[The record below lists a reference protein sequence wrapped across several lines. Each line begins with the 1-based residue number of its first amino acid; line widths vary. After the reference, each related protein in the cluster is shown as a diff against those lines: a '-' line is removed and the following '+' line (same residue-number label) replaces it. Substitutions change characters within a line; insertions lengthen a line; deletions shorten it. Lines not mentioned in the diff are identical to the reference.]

1 MSKQQG
7 AGMHRN
13 RVKNVEIKIGIA
25 GICLLFLFATQA
37 SSNTQD
43 WLQNLGRHQNFA
55 SKRISSFDRTGGN
68 NDRLS
73 IPPGETVTL
82 AEIDGPGA
90 IHHIWV
96 TISAEPFYGR
106 KIILRMYW
114 DDEKSP
120 SVESP
125 IGDFFG
131 VGHGLDRNFSSLP
144 ISCSSEGRARNC
156 YWYMPFHRSAR
167 ITATNEGTQP
177 VGAFYY
183 YIDYRV
189 LPELSKDTPT
199 FHAQYRQEMPC
210 QPGKNY
216 LICQATGSGHYV
228 GCNLSILQT
237 AMGWWGEGDDMIYVD
252 GEEFPSLY
260 GTGSEDYFSD
270 AWGMREAENLFYG
283 CPLQEPDFLVG
294 SKATVYRFHIPD
306 PIPFNKSI
314 RVTIEHGHTN
324 DRSDLYSSVA
334 YWYQVEPHKPYARLP
349 GVAKR
354 LPFALPSS
362 GDLIFPQWE
371 ELEEKTHPI
380 YEDKSSGMTVEAQSL
395 SPSLSS
401 YYDQTGARYPV
412 LSTEN
417 TVPGA
422 IITIS
427 FPGDIE
433 ERHNLDLFF
442 FRGPGM
448 GNISVKEI
456 RSGSQVTLL
465 ETNVFEGYSPSKKIG
480 RLSLKNIPL
489 FPGLNHLKMEVTGKA
504 HQATGSE
511 MSFVGLSKEPSD
523 RRFII
528 DWNLIG
534 PFDAPN
540 MSYLQVAYP
549 PEKEIDFSQT
559 YRGKGDAPLRWKKI
573 QAEPSGFMRLENRI
587 SPSERGIVYG
597 HVYIYS
603 PDKRDALMMVGSDD
617 GVRIW
622 LNQDLI
628 HTNPAYRGAY
638 PDQDRVPV
646 FLKKGWNTLL
656 IKVLQ
661 GGGGWGYYVRF
672 VDPEGKISWKTE
684 IE

>member
-1 MSKQQG
+1 M
-7 AGMHRN
+7 
-13 RVKNVEIKIGIA
+13 EIA
-25 GICLLFLFATQA
+25 VSCLLFLFAVQNGATA
-37 SSNTQD
+37 QD
-43 WLQNLGRHQNFA
+43 WLQNLGRHQNFT

-68 NDRLS
+68 NDRLN

-82 AEIDGPGA
+82 AEIEGPAA

-114 DDEKSP
+114 DDEESP

-144 ISCSSEGRARNC
+144 INCSSEGRARNC
-156 YWYMPFHRSAR
+156 YWYMPFRSAAR
-167 ITATNEGTQP
+167 ITATNEGAQA

-183 YIDYRV
+183 YIDYRM
-189 LPELSKDTPT
+189 LPDLPRDTPT
-199 FHAQYRQEMPC
+199 FHAQYLQEMPC

-216 LICQATGSGHYV
+216 MICQATGRGHYV

-237 AMGWWGEGDDMIYVD
+237 AMGWWGEGDDMIFVD

-270 AWGMREAENLFYG
+270 AWGMRESESLFYG
-283 CPLQEPDFLVG
+283 CPLQESDFLVG

-306 PIPFNKSI
+306 PIPFKKSI
-314 RVTIEHGHTN
+314 RVTIEHGHAN

-334 YWYQVEPHKPYARLP
+334 YWYQTEPHKPFTPLP
-349 GVAKR
+349 DVEKR

-362 GDLIFPQWE
+362 GDLSFPHWE
-371 ELEEKTHPI
+371 ERGGKTQQV
-380 YEDKSSGMTVEAQSL
+380 YEDKSKKMVVRAHRL

-417 TVPGA
+417 SAPGSDITV
-422 IITIS
+422 S
-427 FPGDIE
+427 FPVDIG
-433 ERHNLDLFF
+433 ERYDIDLFF

-448 GNISVKEI
+448 GNISAKEI
-456 RSGSQVTLL
+456 RCGSFVTPI
-465 ETNVFEGYSPSKKIG
+465 ESDVFEGFSPSNEMG
-480 RLSLKNIPL
+480 RFTLKNIL
-489 FPGLNHLKMEVTGKA
+489 LIPGTNHLKMEIIGKSSR
-504 HQATGSE
+504 ATGLE
-511 MSFVGLSKEPSD
+511 VAFVGLNKVPSH
-523 RRFII
+523 RRFIT

-549 PEKEIDFSQT
+549 PEKEIDVNKT
-559 YRGKGDAPLRWKKI
+559 YSGKGKAPLHWKKI

-597 HVYIYS
+597 QVYVFS
-603 PDKRDALMMVGSDD
+603 PENRETLMLVGSDD

-638 PDQDRVPV
+638 PDQDHVPV
-646 FLKKGWNTLL
+646 TLKKGWNTLL

-672 VDPEGKISWKTE
+672 VDPEGEIRWKTE